1 MKKIL
6 NNLWKGLL
14 IWVSG
19 YLSFMAFIFV
29 AIYMLVKE
37 QDNEELQKE
46 TKKAFIVTI
55 VFTVISLLLSF
66 SSEVADLFGKH
77 LAVTDAYSVI
87 TSLVNIAKI
96 VVYVTMT
103 VLFIVSSRKNSN
115 DEVEVVET
123 EDSTTKEE

>member
-1 MKKIL
+1 MKKIW

-55 VFTVISLLLSF
+55 IFAVISILLSF
-66 SSEVADLFGKH
+66 SSEVADLFGKY
-77 LAVTDAYSVI
+77 LAVTDAYGVI